1 MSAHMNEII
10 GDRSSS
16 GVFIA
21 ENFRDNLIVDRY
33 DPCFATMRA
42 SKLKHLRSENSEDV
56 LSWNVFRSMSKISP
70 PAWLSLLAERA
81 FDAIRLDGTEDTTVE
96 LWKPVPPPLSLLKD
110 GDEGISEV
118 DIVIESP
125 AWVWF
130 IEAKYTS
137 DISSGTTT
145 RPERDQIIRNID
157 VGSYYAGTRDFYFAL
172 LIHSAARSPKG
183 VEIVKRYRDFEV
195 VRKQLPHR
203 TDGLRNQKA
212 VGLLQWSDV
221 AGVILRAGELTPRAD
236 EKHFADQAIAWLYSR
251 GIVGAKI

>member
-1 MSAHMNEII
+1 MDEIT

-21 ENFRDNLIVDRY
+21 ENFRDNLIIDRY
-33 DPCFATMRA
+33 DPCFASMRA

-56 LSWNVFRSMSKISP
+56 VSWNVFRSLSKISP
-70 PAWLSLLAERA
+70 LAWVSMLAERA
-81 FDAIRLDGTEDTTVE
+81 FGIIRLDGKEDTTVE

-110 GDEGISEV
+110 GDEGISEI
-118 DIVIESP
+118 DIVVESP
-125 AWVWF
+125 SWVWF

-137 DISSGTTT
+137 DISTGTTT
-145 RPERDQIIRNID
+145 RPERNQIIRNID

-183 VEIVKRYRDFEV
+183 VEAVSRYGDFDV

-203 TDGLRNQKA
+203 TDGLRNLKA
-212 VGLLQWSDV
+212 VGVLQWSDV
-221 AGVILRAGELTPRAD
+221 AGVILRVGDITPRAD
-236 EKHFADQAIAWLYSR
+236 EKHYAERAIAWLKNR
-251 GIVGAKI
+251 GIEGA